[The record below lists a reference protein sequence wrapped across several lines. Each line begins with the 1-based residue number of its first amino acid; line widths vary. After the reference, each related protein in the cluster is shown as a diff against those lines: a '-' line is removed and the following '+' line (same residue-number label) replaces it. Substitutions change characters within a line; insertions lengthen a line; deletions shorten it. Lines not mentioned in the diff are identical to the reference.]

1 MSTTATQLTAAQA
14 TSTGLPPAG
23 TWEIDKAHASIEFV
37 ARHLMVS
44 KVRGHFGSFEG
55 TIHIGDGA
63 DESWAEATID
73 TSSIHTNMVQR
84 DEHLRSPD
92 FLDVEKFPEMK
103 FRTTS
108 AQSKGKGRWVVY
120 GDLTI
125 KDVTR
130 EIELDG
136 EFLGT
141 TTGPAG
147 EVAFFEATGEIDREA
162 FGITWNMALEG
173 GGWLVSKKVQL
184 EIHAE
189 AIKKA

>member
-1 MSTTATQLTAAQA
+1 MSTTAEQLT
-14 TSTGLPPAG
+14 TTGLPPAG
-23 TWEIDKAHASIEFV
+23 TWEIDRAHATIGFV

-44 KVRGHFGSFEG
+44 KVRGHFGAFEG
-55 TIHIGDGA
+55 RIHIGATPED
-63 DESWAEATID
+63 SYAEATMQAG
-73 TSSIHTNMVQR
+73 SITTNMDQR

-92 FLDVEKFPEMK
+92 FLDVERFPTLK
-103 FRTTS
+103 FRTTG
-108 AQSKGKGRWVVY
+108 AQHKGDGRWVVY

-125 KDVTR
+125 KDVTK
-130 EIELDG
+130 EIELDA
-136 EFLGT
+136 EFLGA

-147 EVAFFEATGEIDREA
+147 EVAFFEATGTFDRED

-189 AIKKA
+189 AIKQG

>member
-1 MSTTATQLTAAQA
+1 MSTTAAQLT
-14 TSTGLPPAG
+14 STELPPAG

-44 KVRGHFGSFEG
+44 KVRGHFGSFDG
-55 TIHIGDGA
+55 TIHIGDGVK
-63 DESWAEATID
+63 DTWAEATID
-73 TSSIHTNMVQR
+73 TSSIHTNMAPR

-92 FLDVEKFPEMK
+92 FLDVEKFPEMR
-103 FRTTS
+103 FRTTG
-108 AQSKGKGRWVVY
+108 AQSKGKGRWIVY

-130 EIELDG
+130 EIELDAT
-136 EFLGT
+136 FLGT
-141 TTGPAG
+141 TTGSAG
-147 EVAFFEATGEIDREA
+147 EVAFFEATSEIDRED
-162 FGITWNMALEG
+162 FGMTWNMALEG

-189 AIKKA
+189 AIRKA